1 MSTIT
6 AETLAIMEQLPEA
19 DQQLALNLVR
29 QVLNAWLIDNELPNQ
44 ETIAALREGTDEA
57 RRTAAATLADVK
69 HAMKIDYFE
78 GWAEEYGV
86 K

>member
-1 MSTIT
+1 MSTFT

-44 ETIAALREGTDEA
+44 ETIAALREGEDI
-57 RRTAAATLADVK
+57 LK
-69 HAMKIDYFE
+69 HPENYPSYASFE
-78 GWAEEYGV
+78 DLLREVANEP
-86 K
+86 